1 MIKKVEMGMREWKI
15 EPPLSRAQLI
25 QIGTSKHLNLK
36 ISYMHATEAILY
48 CRG

>member
-1 MIKKVEMGMREWKI
+1 MGMREWKI